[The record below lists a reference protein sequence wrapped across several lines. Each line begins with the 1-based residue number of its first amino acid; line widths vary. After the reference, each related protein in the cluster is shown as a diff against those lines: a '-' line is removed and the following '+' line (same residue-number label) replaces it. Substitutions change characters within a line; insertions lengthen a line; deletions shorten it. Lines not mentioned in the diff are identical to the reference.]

1 MTPMLL
7 FLINK
12 AIDIYWILILVSV
25 ILSWVPDVRS
35 RYREFSLFLDRITEP
50 AFRPFRRLLSPYR
63 TGGLDL
69 SPMMALIA
77 LSIIRQILNGLLIR
91 MM

>member
-1 MTPMLL
+1 MLL